1 MKKFIIGILV
11 LFLFTIETMN
21 VQAKT
26 VSWDDIG
33 KEFID
38 NLKNASI
45 DKSTYNFEYSDESLV
60 ISYKEDDIVY
70 NMILTYNDNSISYI
84 NVRDVSNLSDEYR
97 VSYALFDTLMI
108 STLNLTLI
116 NLYNPNMNDLEEI
129 TNLQQKLVDS
139 GAITVIFGDEVKYSS
154 NDENLDVN
162 LSATEIK
169 NYKIDLVKVDNVIND
184 KTNNITTPP
193 ILNEKEDTIKTIENP
208 KTLDMS
214 SSKYLLFIAIC
225 IVGICGLIYVF
236 CKTKKAK

>member
-45 DKSTYNFEYSDESLV
+45 EKSTYNFEQSDESLV

-97 VSYALFDTLMI
+97 VSYALFDTLML

-139 GAITVIFGDEVKYSS
+139 GAITVVLGDEVKYSS

-169 NYKIDLVKVDNVIND
+169 NYKIDLIKVDNVIND

-225 IVGICGLIYVF
+225 IVGICGLIYVY